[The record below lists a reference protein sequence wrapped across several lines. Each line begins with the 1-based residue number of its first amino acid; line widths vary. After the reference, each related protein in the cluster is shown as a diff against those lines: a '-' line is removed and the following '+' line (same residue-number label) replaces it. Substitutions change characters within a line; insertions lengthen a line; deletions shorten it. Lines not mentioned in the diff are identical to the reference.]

1 MTQNLTSDMN
11 QHQSQM
17 SDFLNNVDAMV
28 GLHQRKVSNSVSNR
42 SFGDKG
48 SNSFVEILVP

>member
-1 MTQNLTSDMN
+1 
-11 QHQSQM
+11 M

-48 SNSFVEILVP
+48 SNSFVEILVPAKRHIEEESP